1 MAKPSRQNQTID
13 LARLPTVDQI
23 KAELARRSI
32 ARFEERTPPSFSPFL
47 EAGRYKGAH
56 GGRGSGKSHFF
67 AEMLV
72 VRAARTMGFR
82 AVCLR
87 EVQKSLAQSV
97 KRLISD
103 KIEALK
109 LGHLFE
115 VQESQIKTP
124 GGGLIIFQGMQNHTA
139 DSIKSLEGF
148 DLAWV
153 EEAQSLSQKSLSLL
167 RPTMRKAG
175 SELWF
180 SWNPDQAT
188 DPIDQFLR
196 TESPPPRSIIK
207 QVNWQDNPFFP
218 AELVEEKDYD
228 LRRDPDRYAHVWE
241 GGYQARSEARVFRN
255 WRVDEFET
263 PENARFYFGADW
275 GFSNDPTTLVR
286 MFIGR
291 FEDGK
296 PVDDPKGKTLF
307 IDYEVVKIGCS
318 IDKTPELFEKV
329 PGSKLWPIRADSARP
344 ETIDYMVRHGYPK
357 MVRSTKGKG
366 SVVEGVEFLKSYDIV
381 IHTRCEHAISEFT
394 HYSYKVDPK
403 TDEILPVLAD
413 EHNHIIDPARYATE
427 LVRRADKFG
436 AKTVGWGPKL
446 LSA

>member
-1 MAKPSRQNQTID
+1 MPAMNKKTTIPLSALPS
-13 LARLPTVDQI
+13 VDQI
-23 KAELARRSI
+23 KAELARRSLE
-32 ARFEERTPPSFSPFL
+32 RFEERTPASFKPFL
-47 EAGRYKGAH
+47 TEGRYKAAH

-72 VRAARTMGFR
+72 VRAARTQGFR

-124 GGGLIIFQGMQNHTA
+124 GGGLIIFQGLQNHTA

-148 DLAWV
+148 DVAWV
-153 EEAQSLSQKSLSLL
+153 EEAQSLSLKSLSLL

-175 SELWF
+175 SEIWF

-188 DPIDQFLR
+188 DPVDEFLR
-196 TESPPPRSIIK
+196 SDNPPPRSIIR

-263 PENARFYFGADW
+263 PANARFYFGSDF
-275 GFSNDPTTLVR
+275 GFSVDPTTLIR

-291 FEDGK
+291 LVDGV

-307 IDYEVVKIGCS
+307 IDYEAVKIGCS
-318 IDKTPELFEKV
+318 IDKTPELFDTV
-329 PGSKLWPIRADSARP
+329 PESRKWPIRADSARP
-344 ETIDYMVRHGYPK
+344 ETIDFLQRHGFPK
-357 MVRSTKGKG
+357 MVRATKGKG
-366 SVVEGVEFLKSYDIV
+366 SVNEGVEFLKSYDIV
-381 IHTRCEHAISEFT
+381 IHPRCTHAISEFT

-403 TDEILPVLAD
+403 TDEILPQLAD
-413 EHNHIIDPARYATE
+413 DNNHIIDAARYATE

-436 AKTVGWGPKL
+436 NKSVGFGPKII
-446 LSA
+446 AA

>member
-1 MAKPSRQNQTID
+1 MPKPASIP
-13 LARLPTVDQI
+13 LSRLPSLDQI
-23 KAELARRSI
+23 KAELARRSLE
-32 ARFEERTPPSFSPFL
+32 RFEDRTPASFKPFL
-47 EAGRYKGAH
+47 TEGRYKAAH

-72 VRAARTMGFR
+72 VRAARTQGFR

-124 GGGLIIFQGMQNHTA
+124 GGGLIIFQGLQNHTA

-148 DLAWV
+148 DVAWV
-153 EEAQSLSQKSLSLL
+153 EEAQSLSLKSLSLL

-175 SELWF
+175 SEIWF

-188 DPIDQFLR
+188 DPVDEFLR
-196 TESPPPRSIIK
+196 SDNPPPRSIVR

-255 WRVDEFET
+255 WSVDEFEA
-263 PENARFYFGADW
+263 PANARFYFGCDF

-291 FEDGK
+291 MVDGQA
-296 PVDDPKGKTLF
+296 VDDPKGKTLF
-307 IDYEVVKIGCS
+307 IDYEAVKIGCS
-318 IDKTPELFEKV
+318 IDRTPELLDKV
-329 PGSKLWPIRADSARP
+329 PESRCWPIRADSARP
-344 ETIDYMVRHGYPK
+344 ETIDYLVRHGFPK
-357 MVRSTKGKG
+357 MVRATKGKG
-366 SVVEGVEFLKSYDIV
+366 SVIEGVEFLRSFDIV
-381 IHTRCEHAISEFT
+381 VHRRCEHTISELT

-413 EHNHIIDPARYATE
+413 ENNHIIDAARYAIE

-436 AKTVGWGPKL
+436 SNKIGLGPKL
-446 LSA
+446 VS